1 MIETQPSIWIYN
13 IRIDEPVTL
22 ITNLL
27 VTAVCIYAYYKV
39 KNSLDTSKFQRFIKY
54 YFLILGIAIG
64 IGGITGHGFLYAL
77 STAWKLPGWLL
88 SIISITLLERAIIE
102 KTRFLLTQ
110 NLHNFLIWVSGI
122 KLVVFMF
129 LTSYTVNF
137 EFVGY
142 HTGLGLIF
150 IVASCSTFTFLK
162 TKNTGSSLY
171 VLGVIV
177 SALSGVIFMNK
188 WGVSMWFN
196 HIDISHVFMSMAC
209 YFFYKAT
216 VNLNIKQ
223 VDGIMVLEK

>member
-188 WGVSMWFN
+188 
-196 HIDISHVFMSMAC
+196 
-209 YFFYKAT
+209 
-216 VNLNIKQ
+216 
-223 VDGIMVLEK
+223 